1 MPRVIAKLSGKLQ
14 LQPVLQAG
22 HALCRGK
29 AQSAQ
34 PQPQSP
40 FRTSRGGGSSKQ
52 TQSPSNQQWHREMPF
67 SLLPE
72 RSHSPE
78 APGAKNS
85 KNPNK
90 RSSSSLQAKQNL
102 IKEQQG
108 KGPEP
113 TSPYPLTSSCQSTTG
128 PTHPQTQPSHHK
140 PAECCPGGLIWGA
153 HRCSLSA
160 GCHLTCPS
168 FQGCPGQEEGSGGV
182 VGWCKVVA
190 VELLD
195 LRYFFLLQVY
205 SLFSFARWYALFGTY
220 F

>member
-29 AQSAQ
+29 TQSAQ

-40 FRTSRGGGSSKQ
+40 FRTSRGGDSSKQ
-52 TQSPSNQQWHREMPF
+52 TQSPSNQLWHREMPF

-128 PTHPQTQPSHHK
+128 PTHK
-140 PAECCPGGLIWGA
+140 PNPVTTSL
-153 HRCSLSA
+153 LSA
-160 GCHLTCPS
+160 AQVGLYGVHTGAAFRLGATSPAPH
-168 FQGCPGQEEGSGGV
+168 FRAAQGRRRAPEGWLAGAKS
-182 VGWCKVVA
+182 
-190 VELLD
+190 
-195 LRYFFLLQVY
+195 
-205 SLFSFARWYALFGTY
+205 SLWSCWI
-220 F
+220 